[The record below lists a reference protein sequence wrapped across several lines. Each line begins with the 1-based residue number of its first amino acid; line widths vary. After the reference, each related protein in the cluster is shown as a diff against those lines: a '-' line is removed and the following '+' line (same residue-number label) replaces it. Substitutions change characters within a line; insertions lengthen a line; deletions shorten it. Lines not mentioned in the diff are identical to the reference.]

1 MAKDLSKVT
10 DDKKSDI
17 RKSVNLLPILFRTDK
32 NSKFLAGTLDQ
43 LIQPPQLKRV
53 DGWVGSRITPTYNP
67 ETDFYL
73 TSNLKYRQDY
83 QLEPALVIT
92 NEVLKIIKASSYD
105 DLINQLDYE
114 GANVSKLDRLLKP
127 EFYSY
132 DPHID
137 WDKFINF
144 EKYYWMPT
152 GPSAVS
158 IGNAQREITSTYNV
172 TDTEDKR
179 YFLFTPDG
187 LTPAPQLT
195 LYRGV
200 TYKFNVDSIN
210 TLWIKTLRIDGTEA
224 PYRVAENNG
233 IKKGTITLTLDHTAP
248 KVLYFVSESDKLN
261 GGEFIIKN
269 LDENVA
275 IDVEKE
281 ITGKKNYTSYTG
293 INFTN
298 GLKVNFVGKVTPEK
312 YQGKDFIV
320 EGVGKAIRLV
330 EYNSLSTPE
339 DYTALFDETFDNAG
353 FDEYSFD
360 EKGEFPQVA
369 EYITINRS
377 SQDRNAW
384 SRYNRWFH
392 EDVIKLSAEANNI
405 PVLLPFE
412 NRAKRPIIEFE
423 PDLQLNNFG
432 SFAKDNVQFIDTI
445 TTDVFSKVEGQLGYY
460 VDGVELGQG
469 DRIIFTADND
479 SFVNG
484 KTYVVN
490 FVKINDKFKISL
502 EEAEDVTPVLG
513 DSIIIT
519 KGTDYK
525 GTSWWYNGSEWVY
538 AQQKTLINQGP
549 RFEIF
554 DNGAISYSDKSVYNG
569 TFSGSKVFGYTIG
582 TGTADSILGFPL
594 SYKDIANQGY
604 YLFTNYFMTDVNLI
618 IGNDTT
624 TPIDVSAGFLKRN
637 LSRDNISYL
646 NVWTETSG
654 YEIPILQYQIITE
667 DTAEVAITAID
678 NPGYQQMTIDVFVNN
693 DKKVLLDEYTLY
705 PSGRNYSVIFKTPL
719 VAGDKLLLKINSSA
733 TTSATGIYEPSL
745 SWTNNPLNGP
755 ISEFTLAELND
766 HVKTMIDRHPEFTG
780 SFPGTSN
787 MRDIS
792 ELGKYGT
799 RLISNKA
806 PLAFAAYFIA
816 NDEFNLVSATR
827 LVGQH
832 YNQFKLGLIDQL
844 AKLGG
849 KYTPIQALDIALY
862 NMNVNKDVSFPY
874 SLSDMIAYGTDCV
887 TRTYPVTDSRNTTY
901 SLTDVF
907 NLTSLSERSV
917 LVYHTD
923 ISGVKTQLL
932 HGSEYYF
939 DLYDSSVHILKP
951 LVKGEVITVDDY
963 SSTQGCYV
971 PPTPTKLGMYPKFE
985 PKIYVDDT
993 YVDPQTVIQGHDGS
1007 IIIAFGDDRD
1017 EAILEFE
1024 RRVFNNLKTAYNP
1037 ELLDINSVLPGAF
1050 RTNKY
1055 TPGEVNTILSREFLK
1070 WDSFYGFNFSDNTT
1084 PNELLENPKTWNYRT
1099 GKDLVTKLPLPGN
1112 WRAVYKYFFDT
1123 DRPHTHPWEM
1133 LGFPIMPQWWEDTY
1147 GPAPYTKGNEVLW
1160 GDLEQGLIRNPSG
1173 ISINQQYARPG
1184 LSKIVPVNDAG
1195 ELLTPSAANIATG
1208 LDYLDIGSNWIFG
1221 DQGPVESA
1229 WRRSS
1234 HWPFAVQTLLALTN
1248 PGKYSSMLFDT
1259 SRMSKNIA
1267 GQYGYGDLVEFPS
1280 FDILKV
1286 FQDVVDDVAVKAA
1299 GYSVFLVEAGKQR
1312 NKNYVSKLIKEI
1324 SKLSFKL
1331 THKVGGFISRDKFK
1345 IVVDSV
1351 NPSSASPGVTL
1362 ANEDYEIFLDKSSP
1376 VQSLGVSGVIV
1387 QRTDRGYSIRGY
1399 DTKNPFFTC
1408 LMPNFTATDPAIT
1421 IGGKTESYVEWTA
1434 SSANPKTGFDVT
1446 SVSTSD
1452 GYRFYRKGQVV
1463 RYLNQFYRVKL
1474 SHNSGSDFD
1483 LNNFQLLTSLP
1494 MIGGVTVK
1502 RPSRW
1507 DTVETLVP
1515 YGTEY
1520 ETIEDAYAT
1529 LIGYGHW
1536 LESQGAIFQE
1546 YSGELGEVLDWT
1558 FSGKEMVFW
1567 STQKWSV
1574 GSVITL
1580 SPFAGALR
1588 FSNSKAV
1595 VDDLTNV
1602 FYEYSILKADGS
1614 TLSSKYISVV
1624 REENDFKLST
1634 MNTTDGIYFVRL
1646 NLVQKEHTVVFENYT
1661 LFNDVIYDTET
1672 GYRQRRV
1679 KLLGFITDNWNGDI
1693 FSPGFVYDEANIT
1706 TWQKYTDYS
1715 AGDVV
1720 FYAGNYYTAI
1730 ARVTGTETFESVKWD
1745 ILGEKPVAQLLPN
1758 FDYKIGQFE
1767 DFYSL
1772 DIDNFD
1778 QGQQK
1783 LAQHLIGYSPRSYLD
1798 NIFVNAIS
1806 QYKFYQGFIKEK
1818 GTRNTIS
1825 KLGKA
1830 SVASQGSY
1838 IDFFEDWAFRIGSY
1852 GSFTTGQELELNLD
1866 ESKFDENPQ
1875 IIQFVSTVP
1884 TETSDYIL
1892 YQTPNDIVIKP
1903 EGFDNNPFTLVD
1915 NLVEDGISILPTA
1928 GYVRL
1933 DDVTAT
1939 AFNNDSLLD
1948 IANNRGIKDGDTVWI
1963 GFQEDGSWGVY
1974 RYTQVTPKI
1983 TDAEIYV
1990 PGTSLLLTTDYY
2002 HGLNVGD
2009 IISISQFDPAID
2021 GVYTV
2026 EAIPELNQIIVNSIL
2041 VTLTIPFTPGTG
2053 LMFKFVSSRFAE
2065 FDNVSL
2071 LDTLSKFQIG
2081 EKLWIDDTGT
2091 GKWGVYERTNNFD
2104 SGLITAPTYDYTLT
2118 ANQKY
2123 GETIVGNSAGT
2134 HILVGAP
2141 KFYNPFLGVYGKIYA
2156 YRKDGTGTNN
2166 LNLIGSLYPNYSA
2179 VSTYFTGTNI
2189 SNYGTSIKLDSDTDY
2204 VVAGAPTASGVR
2216 YYNAGLNKFSSVS
2229 STSTVYGAVYYTE
2242 QGFIKLSR
2250 YNFETTELI
2259 HEEVFASPQPE
2270 SSAHFGEEVFVGSIS
2285 TTEKLIFVSSPD
2297 QSTGPIRTGAV
2308 HYTKF
2313 TVGSGN
2319 LLTASTSSVTYG
2331 RLPVSGL
2338 TVNSKFGK
2346 SVCGTSD
2353 GKTIAVSA
2361 PGAGKIFVYRTTNWD
2376 SYTLSQT
2383 ISITDTAFSYL
2394 VLDGDGFAEKITM
2407 DKTGKYLFISTPR
2420 AADSST
2426 QIGKVFVMKLNSS
2439 NQYVLNQVI
2448 SNPYTNNGYNF
2459 GAEIDID
2466 PTGNTLVIS
2475 SLGASHRP
2483 YASFDTYS
2491 KRKFAIPASDDQEYV
2506 LDPTSAKRNVDTTFD
2521 SDTVKFYSTV
2531 KNSGA
2536 VFTFV
2541 RNNDKFVFGQELYDQ
2556 LVSSEQIYG
2565 SSIYVSENAVIVGGP
2580 GQTYTSAQTGA
2591 IYLFDSKLTTLNN
2604 WVKIREE
2611 EALVD
2616 LSKFKTIKTIDTEKE
2631 EVIDYLEIIDPVKGK
2646 ISGLADQELKY
2657 KSLFDPAVYSIGV
2670 DGVVVDQNSNWLD
2683 EHVGE
2688 LWWDLTSAKFV
2699 WYEQG
2704 SLEFRKNNWNVLF
2717 PGSMIDVYE
2726 WVKTPYL
2733 PTQWSAIADT
2743 NEGLAQGISGQ
2754 PKFVSNSVVSVKQV
2768 WDSISN
2774 SFSNVY
2780 YYWVKNK
2787 VTVPEGITRKMSAYN
2802 VASLIADPKGQ
2813 GLKFAAPIS
2822 SDAIMLANMDSSI
2835 IGTKINLSINLDTID
2850 NDINRH
2856 TEWILIQE
2864 GNESSLPTS
2873 RLMTKMIDSLL
2884 GRDSLGNIV
2893 PDPALPSR
2901 LKYGVEIRPRQS
2913 MFKNRTEALR
2923 VLVEYANTIL
2933 AANNIVDLVDLSKF
2947 LEKDPIPNALL
2958 GQYDVVV
2965 EDLIE
2970 RDFSVVTRNLKRA
2983 ELSCTVSNGKI
2994 TNVTIDN
3001 PGFGYGTLN
3010 LKTAISNDP
3019 SLNWIGPTVAI
3030 EGDGIGAIIETEVN
3044 IVGEIVKVSI
3054 LNPGS
3059 GYKTPPTLIVRPF
3072 AVIVNVDSDVYNL
3085 WSKYEWDYTNKEY
3098 IRIHSQSYDTTKYWR
3113 YIDWIDS
3120 TYNSAQDIL
3129 ASIDAPYQLPAL
3141 TNVPEGNYVKIRNAG
3156 DGRYII
3162 LRKITANQTAGTY
3175 NTEYD
3180 LVYQERGTIHI
3191 IDVLWN
3197 YKNSIYGWDQ
3207 EAGWDQTLYS
3217 QTPDKETENI
3227 INGLMNDVFV
3237 NYLKVYKNKMFF
3249 KMVKYALTEQK
3260 FLDWAFKTSFINVIN
3275 YAGALDQRPVY
3286 KLNNESY
3293 YQSYINE
3300 TKPYHTKIRNF
3311 SVNYTATDVTKNIIT
3326 DFDLPSVYDQTLKQF
3341 TPVTFGSTQLTQY
3354 PWKSWFENYNYSVD
3368 SIVVYDGGNGYELPP
3383 NVEIVPAVG
3392 DTTGTGAKA
3401 KAYIALGKVTQ
3412 IIVTDPGAGYTAT
3425 PTINLNGGGPSDLTP
3440 ARVSVKMTNGKVRT
3454 NTIQMKFDRVSGYNE
3469 IQSPNATD
3477 TFTADGVN
3485 VTYNLTWA
3493 PNPDKNFITV
3503 RVNGIKELSGNFSI
3517 KVYTEKYRGYTKK
3530 RGMLVLDNTPKNAS
3544 IVTIE
3549 YRKDLSLY
3557 HAVDRIRDYYNP
3569 VSGMPG
3575 NTATLLMN
3583 GLEYPGVTIDTLPF
3597 EVSNGFDTLPF
3608 GMNNWDDFI
3617 PETGLYEAKGPKVTA
3632 RVADANSVN
3641 PTVLTFNISAY
3652 EDIKYVKVG
3661 ATATTTSTVVTS
3673 SDYSTTTKAQWV
3685 ITLNTAATGVVVGS
3699 SVAFTNPNPTTYTL
3713 PYVPTM
3719 FQNINVYAKT
3729 LNNAGSYTTVR
3740 IDSADGTTAT
3750 NKNALIS
3757 TFEGNGYVNTITVP
3771 RIYNSYDTV
3780 LFRLEDS
3787 DGSAPVVDIDLDTYI
3802 RGGGYYTNI
3811 NGKLELTKAN
3821 DLEDII
3827 IDGEKLVSVA
3837 NSYGPE
3843 ENLPGRVSDSL
3854 GINVYTY
3861 PESGTGLV
3869 VTKRYIKDPYQN
3881 RYAIGFVP
3889 PNLDSV
3895 EVLLDNVL
3903 MVRGLD
3909 FDIDYNTNEIVILD
3923 SPSAGNQGP
3932 YFSTTLATPRGPIG
3946 APIASTAGDDTS
3958 TGPYAL
3964 DFEWN
3969 MFGTTFTEVYVG
3981 TNGYLTFG
3989 GGDDYY
3995 SPLRLGYLDHPAIY
4009 VEYCDL
4015 WQDYGTA
4022 NNRTTPLSTGE
4033 IPGLYIETGT
4043 VGDFNFWRLRFQ
4055 GGHYNERTGTPSI
4068 PAYQYEVTL
4077 YSNGR
4082 NQYIE
4087 MIYENTWTG
4096 NNFNGDAGFITGVA
4110 TAKTGTVMG
4119 TGIEIDDATIA
4130 PNTSHVF
4137 YSTSNGGNWKYAG
4150 QGSFDP
4156 FKNQNLPPQVLS
4168 ITTMSVGGKNPLGHE
4183 VLEINAVTGT
4193 NDFEFSPSY
4202 DTVQSS
4208 YITVNGIK
4216 RTDFTLSGTYRTKT
4230 SGRVVVTFATDLV
4243 VGDLLQVWFFA
4254 SAHKGFSEVKEQV
4267 FSSTIGTRTFTL
4279 TQPPGNIAPLHSQVV
4294 VERDGVRLLPPD
4306 TIYYV
4311 AAEGQREFSLEQH
4324 YDYIDGLPD
4333 RKTVEVYVNGTRR
4346 DFSKKLRLIQD
4357 SNLIRFTS
4365 TAINDGDV
4373 IAITVLRNHDYYI
4386 DGQTLNLTDRVDV
4399 SYASKIKVITFTNHD
4414 SSLIRKERFPGTY
4427 RGMFKL
4433 TRTVLNSNYVWVEV
4447 NGRPL
4452 VREFEFTIDRDNRTV
4467 ILNDSFN
4474 LSSTDTVV
4482 IMTVASQ
4489 LSEQLVG
4496 YRIFRDN
4503 LGRNHYKRLSRENT
4517 TQLTADLK
4525 PLDTELTVE
4534 DSSVLTPP
4542 DSVNHRNGVIL
4553 IDGERI
4559 EFSEINGNKL
4569 SGLRRGTLGTGIKT
4583 LHKES
4588 SMVVDQGTMQNIV
4601 VQEAVK
4607 KWTTSTEFWTT
4618 GTDLINY
4625 GTSTWNISALSG
4637 INFSNA
4643 TSTYDQIDVFYQG
4656 RRLRKPE
4663 TVFTI
4668 TNTAIAYDSGEVNSL
4683 GVSSDVDQPPEF
4695 EILNG
4700 NVLKLSFLPVVN
4712 SELKVI
4718 TNTSTVVGF
4727 EFADLHSR
4735 SMEQVKFLLDTPSFL
4750 PDKYYY
4756 GQNTD
4761 TDQYLTLEQGDTL
4774 DSETGDPLIGS

>member
-1 MAKDLSKVT
+1 
-10 DDKKSDI
+10 
-17 RKSVNLLPILFRTDK
+17 
-32 NSKFLAGTLDQ
+32 
-43 LIQPPQLKRV
+43 
-53 DGWVGSRITPTYNP
+53 
-67 ETDFYL
+67 
-73 TSNLKYRQDY
+73 
-83 QLEPALVIT
+83 
-92 NEVLKIIKASSYD
+92 
-105 DLINQLDYE
+105 
-114 GANVSKLDRLLKP
+114 
-127 EFYSY
+127 
-132 DPHID
+132 
-137 WDKFINF
+137 
-144 EKYYWMPT
+144 
-152 GPSAVS
+152 
-158 IGNAQREITSTYNV
+158 
-172 TDTEDKR
+172 
-179 YFLFTPDG
+179 
-187 LTPAPQLT
+187 
-195 LYRGV
+195 
-200 TYKFNVDSIN
+200 
-210 TLWIKTLRIDGTEA
+210 
-224 PYRVAENNG
+224 
-233 IKKGTITLTLDHTAP
+233 
-248 KVLYFVSESDKLN
+248 
-261 GGEFIIKN
+261 
-269 LDENVA
+269 
-275 IDVEKE
+275 
-281 ITGKKNYTSYTG
+281 
-293 INFTN
+293 
-298 GLKVNFVGKVTPEK
+298 
-312 YQGKDFIV
+312 
-320 EGVGKAIRLV
+320 
-330 EYNSLSTPE
+330 
-339 DYTALFDETFDNAG
+339 
-353 FDEYSFD
+353 
-360 EKGEFPQVA
+360 
-369 EYITINRS
+369 
-377 SQDRNAW
+377 
-384 SRYNRWFH
+384 
-392 EDVIKLSAEANNI
+392 
-405 PVLLPFE
+405 
-412 NRAKRPIIEFE
+412 
-423 PDLQLNNFG
+423 
-432 SFAKDNVQFIDTI
+432 
-445 TTDVFSKVEGQLGYY
+445 
-460 VDGVELGQG
+460 
-469 DRIIFTADND
+469 
-479 SFVNG
+479 
-484 KTYVVN
+484 
-490 FVKINDKFKISL
+490 
-502 EEAEDVTPVLG
+502 
-513 DSIIIT
+513 
-519 KGTDYK
+519 
-525 GTSWWYNGSEWVY
+525 
-538 AQQKTLINQGP
+538 
-549 RFEIF
+549 
-554 DNGAISYSDKSVYNG
+554 
-569 TFSGSKVFGYTIG
+569 
-582 TGTADSILGFPL
+582 
-594 SYKDIANQGY
+594 
-604 YLFTNYFMTDVNLI
+604 
-618 IGNDTT
+618 
-624 TPIDVSAGFLKRN
+624 
-637 LSRDNISYL
+637 
-646 NVWTETSG
+646 
-654 YEIPILQYQIITE
+654 
-667 DTAEVAITAID
+667 
-678 NPGYQQMTIDVFVNN
+678 
-693 DKKVLLDEYTLY
+693 
-705 PSGRNYSVIFKTPL
+705 
-719 VAGDKLLLKINSSA
+719 
-733 TTSATGIYEPSL
+733 
-745 SWTNNPLNGP
+745 
-755 ISEFTLAELND
+755 
-766 HVKTMIDRHPEFTG
+766 
-780 SFPGTSN
+780 
-787 MRDIS
+787 
-792 ELGKYGT
+792 
-799 RLISNKA
+799 
-806 PLAFAAYFIA
+806 
-816 NDEFNLVSATR
+816 
-827 LVGQH
+827 
-832 YNQFKLGLIDQL
+832 
-844 AKLGG
+844 
-849 KYTPIQALDIALY
+849 
-862 NMNVNKDVSFPY
+862 
-874 SLSDMIAYGTDCV
+874 
-887 TRTYPVTDSRNTTY
+887 
-901 SLTDVF
+901 
-907 NLTSLSERSV
+907 
-917 LVYHTD
+917 
-923 ISGVKTQLL
+923 
-932 HGSEYYF
+932 
-939 DLYDSSVHILKP
+939 
-951 LVKGEVITVDDY
+951 
-963 SSTQGCYV
+963 
-971 PPTPTKLGMYPKFE
+971 
-985 PKIYVDDT
+985 
-993 YVDPQTVIQGHDGS
+993 
-1007 IIIAFGDDRD
+1007 
-1017 EAILEFE
+1017 
-1024 RRVFNNLKTAYNP
+1024 
-1037 ELLDINSVLPGAF
+1037 
-1050 RTNKY
+1050 
-1055 TPGEVNTILSREFLK
+1055 
-1070 WDSFYGFNFSDNTT
+1070 
-1084 PNELLENPKTWNYRT
+1084 
-1099 GKDLVTKLPLPGN
+1099 
-1112 WRAVYKYFFDT
+1112 
-1123 DRPHTHPWEM
+1123 
-1133 LGFPIMPQWWEDTY
+1133 
-1147 GPAPYTKGNEVLW
+1147 
-1160 GDLEQGLIRNPSG
+1160 
-1173 ISINQQYARPG
+1173 
-1184 LSKIVPVNDAG
+1184 
-1195 ELLTPSAANIATG
+1195 
-1208 LDYLDIGSNWIFG
+1208 
-1221 DQGPVESA
+1221 
-1229 WRRSS
+1229 
-1234 HWPFAVQTLLALTN
+1234 
-1248 PGKYSSMLFDT
+1248 
-1259 SRMSKNIA
+1259 
-1267 GQYGYGDLVEFPS
+1267 
-1280 FDILKV
+1280 
-1286 FQDVVDDVAVKAA
+1286 
-1299 GYSVFLVEAGKQR
+1299 
-1312 NKNYVSKLIKEI
+1312 
-1324 SKLSFKL
+1324 
-1331 THKVGGFISRDKFK
+1331 
-1345 IVVDSV
+1345 
-1351 NPSSASPGVTL
+1351 
-1362 ANEDYEIFLDKSSP
+1362 
-1376 VQSLGVSGVIV
+1376 
-1387 QRTDRGYSIRGY
+1387 
-1399 DTKNPFFTC
+1399 
-1408 LMPNFTATDPAIT
+1408 
-1421 IGGKTESYVEWTA
+1421 
-1434 SSANPKTGFDVT
+1434 
-1446 SVSTSD
+1446 
-1452 GYRFYRKGQVV
+1452 
-1463 RYLNQFYRVKL
+1463 
-1474 SHNSGSDFD
+1474 
-1483 LNNFQLLTSLP
+1483 

-2229 STSTVYGAVYYTE
+2229 STSTVYGAVHYTE

-2873 RLMTKMIDSLL
+2873 RLMTKMVDSLL

-3341 TPVTFGSTQLTQY
+3341 TPITFGSTQLTQY